1 MSEDGGPAFPCKEKT
16 YDPECGMSLRDYFA
30 THIPLTKHEEQ
41 AIGGIARHNGEEI
54 TEVMIRYAKADEMLA
69 QRVK

>member
-16 YDPECGMSLRDYFA
+16 YDPECGMS
-30 THIPLTKHEEQ
+30 HIPLTKHEEQ